1 MPITRRNFC
10 KTLAISGVSSMLA
23 ACSFA
28 QLGSQVPAL
37 GVQRPFVVW
46 TLQNCLDA
54 PIARWRRL
62 NPQIAINRIAL
73 APADI
78 QPRVMAALAGNEAM
92 PDAIVTDSATLGALQ
107 RPGVF
112 RQLPEFAPFQN
123 DMAAVGIQQCSD
135 PNGQLFAVPLT
146 VNPYGLWYRSDLLR
160 HAGQVSR
167 PDNVTAA
174 IGDNWDTFVAFCAD
188 LYSYTPDIALVAD
201 VIDDIF
207 VPMQYQALARDTP
220 NASLGEYY
228 REIVTTTSIMHNR
241 TYAASAPRLSGTW
254 FDLLQR
260 DQIAMVMGGS
270 WLQSA
275 LARTVRPDE
284 FPWRLVPPPGGW
296 IAGPGLAIAISEQ
309 SNHIDIAWS
318 FALALAH
325 DAELQLSLSDAN
337 ITIPALRSTYGDGR
351 FQRTEPFAAGQHI
364 GQLWTTA
371 ATQMQSQAITP
382 QRNST
387 HQAVRSLVQIALTNN
402 TPANQIL
409 TQIDALATTIK

>member
-1 MPITRRNFC
+1 
-10 KTLAISGVSSMLA
+10 V
-23 ACSFA
+23 
-28 QLGSQVPAL
+28 
-37 GVQRPFVVW
+37 
-46 TLQNCLDA
+46 
-54 PIARWRRL
+54 
-62 NPQIAINRIAL
+62 
-73 APADI
+73 
-78 QPRVMAALAGNEAM
+78 AALTGAEAM

-174 IGDNWDTFVAFCAD
+174 IGDNWDTFVAFCDD
-188 LYSYTPDIALVAD
+188 LYSYTPDIAIVAD
-201 VIDDIF
+201 VIDDVF
-207 VPMQYQALARDTP
+207 VPMQYQALARTTT
-220 NASLGEYY
+220 NASLGEHY
-228 REIVTTTSIMHNR
+228 REIVTTTSIMHKR
-241 TYAASAPRLSGTW
+241 AYAAGAPRLSGTW

-337 ITIPALRSTYGDGR
+337 ITIPALQSTYGDGR

-371 ATQMQSQAITP
+371 ATTMHAQSITP
-382 QRNST
+382 QRYVT
-387 HQAVRSLVQIALTNN
+387 QQK
-402 TPANQIL
+402 IL
-409 TQIDALATTIK
+409 TIVRNALVDQTPFDAIIRQIDSA

>member
-10 KTLAISGVSSMLA
+10 KTLAISGVSSLLA
-23 ACSFA
+23 ACSFT

-37 GVQRPFVVW
+37 GVQRPLVVW

-62 NPQIAINRIAL
+62 NPQIAINRIAVT
-73 APADI
+73 PADI
-78 QPRVMAALAGNEAM
+78 QPRITAALAGAEAL
-92 PDAIVTDSATLGALQ
+92 PDAVVTDSATLGALQ

-112 RQLPEFAPFQN
+112 RQLPEFAPFQT
-123 DMAAVGIQQCSD
+123 DMATVGIQQCSD
-135 PNGQLFAVPLT
+135 PSGQLFAVPLT
-146 VNPYGLWYRSDLLR
+146 VNPYGLWYRSDLLN

-174 IGDNWDTFVAFCAD
+174 LGSNWDAFVAFCAD
-188 LYSYTPDIALVAD
+188 IYSYTPDIALVAD
-201 VIDDIF
+201 VIDDVF
-207 VPMQYQALARDTP
+207 VPMQYQALARATT
-220 NASLGEYY
+220 NAPLSEHY
-228 REIVTTTSIMHNR
+228 REIVTTTSIIQNR
-241 TYAASAPRLSGTW
+241 TYAASAPRLSGKW

-260 DQIAMVMGGS
+260 DKIAMVIGGS

-296 IAGPGLAIAISEQ
+296 LAGPGLAIAIPEQ
-309 SNHIDIAWS
+309 SNQVDTAWS

-325 DAELQLSLSDAN
+325 DTELQLSLSDAN
-337 ITIPALRSTYGDGR
+337 VAIPALTSTYSDGR
-351 FQRTEPFAAGQHI
+351 FQRTEPFAAGQYI
-364 GQLWTTA
+364 GQLWTLA

-382 QRNST
+382 QQNST
-387 HQAVRSLVQIALTNN
+387 QQAVQSLVQIALTNN
-402 TPANQIL
+402 TTANEIL
-409 TQIDALATTIK
+409 TQIDALANTIK